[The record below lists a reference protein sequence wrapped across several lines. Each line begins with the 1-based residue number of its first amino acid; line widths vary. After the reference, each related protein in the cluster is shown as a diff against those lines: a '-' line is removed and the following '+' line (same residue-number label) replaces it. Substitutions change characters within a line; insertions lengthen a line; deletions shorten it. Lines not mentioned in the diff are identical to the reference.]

1 MTAYLEV
8 AQELVASGYLNAA
21 DLHAAAAML
30 VEKMRIAV
38 AKYQEAVA
46 TDDLVDQQNVIAEA
60 EAEIAAATG
69 MGNPD
74 AEEGQREVIARAERA
89 LAPDRERLEAAREA
103 IAVATSEAAD
113 ALMAAGLV
121 DASPDKWMGKQGRRT
136 TSLRR
141 ILLMLLCRRER
152 TKKKRALAPKCN
164 FLLQTGQIRTSEG

>member
-60 EAEIAAATG
+60 EAEIEHEVKAEAEVESVEQARFEDAVEFEEADPETHAEIE
-69 MGNPD
+69 PD
-74 AEEGQREVIARAERA
+74 EYEDVPHEGHDEEVYAEEDADEDEAEQRTS
-89 LAPDRERLEAAREA
+89 LAQRFAARRSKREKGGSLTSRLRGV
-103 IAVATSEAAD
+103 VAKAPET
-113 ALMAAGLV
+113 
-121 DASPDKWMGKQGRRT
+121 
-136 TSLRR
+136 
-141 ILLMLLCRRER
+141 
-152 TKKKRALAPKCN
+152 RA
-164 FLLQTGQIRTSEG
+164 